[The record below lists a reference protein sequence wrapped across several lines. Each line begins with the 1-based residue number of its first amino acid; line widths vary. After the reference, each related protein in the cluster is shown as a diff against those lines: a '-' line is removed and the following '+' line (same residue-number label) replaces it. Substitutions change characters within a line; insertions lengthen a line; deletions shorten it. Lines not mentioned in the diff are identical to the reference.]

1 MSSNSKKGAKRKRN
15 TQVSSAGIAE
25 KPLCTNCRSRSNI
38 KFMNTHETAF
48 CAYPGG
54 NYDGKFAEA
63 QKAAN
68 AAREAEKA
76 RKVRMAGQPTELERD
91 VDSLKDGLFQQPQ
104 IISDAEKRIGG
115 VVKRMEK
122 LEKRVQ
128 QLEWDNHLLTVKIDT
143 DSWKFWKCNNELRAW
158 ENWYNNSFEQDLDSW
173 FFSSFSFTQQGSIA
187 LGQVKR

>member
-25 KPLCTNCRSRSNI
+25 EPLCTNCRGRGNT
-38 KFMNTHETAF
+38 KFVNTHDTAF
-48 CAYPGG
+48 CAYTGG
-54 NYDGKFAEA
+54 NYQGKFAEA
-63 QKAAN
+63 KKAAT

-76 RKVRMAGQPTELERD
+76 RKVKLAGQPTDLERE
-91 VDSLKDGLFQQPQ
+91 VDTLKDGLLQQSQ
-104 IISDAEKRIGG
+104 LISDSEKRIGS

-128 QLEWDNHLLTVKIDT
+128 QLEWDNHLLTVKVDGE
-143 DSWKFWKCNNELRAW
+143 SWKFWKCNNELRAW
-158 ENWYNNSFEQDLDSW
+158 GNWYNNSFEDDLDSW

-187 LGQVKR
+187 LGQMKR